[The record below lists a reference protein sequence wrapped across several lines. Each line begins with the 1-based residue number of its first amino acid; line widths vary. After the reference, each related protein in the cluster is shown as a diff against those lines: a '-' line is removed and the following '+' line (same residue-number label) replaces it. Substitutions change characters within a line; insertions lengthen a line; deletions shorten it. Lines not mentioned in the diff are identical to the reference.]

1 MKVSVIVGTRPE
13 AIKLGPVILG
23 LQADPRFDCHVC
35 ATAQHRQMLDQV
47 LQMFNIT
54 PDVDLDLMQPNQTL
68 PELTSRA
75 LLAVT
80 NYLAK
85 ERPDMVLVQGDTTT
99 VLAASL
105 AAYYQNVPVGHVEAG
120 LRTGDLRSPYP
131 EEANR
136 VLTSQLTGLHFAP
149 TEASR
154 KNLLRE
160 GIPNERILVTGN
172 TVIDALYHVLKN
184 VIACPPEIP
193 GIDPAL
199 MTSAVDTPVV
209 LITGHRRENFG
220 EKLRSMCLAIAQ
232 LAIRFPE
239 VQFVYPVHLNPKV
252 RLTVWETLGG
262 HSNGEDGLPNVHLI
276 DPLSYV
282 PFVALMKRATVI
294 LTDSG
299 GIQEEAPALGKPLLV
314 LREATE
320 RPEALAGGTVKLVGT
335 DQHKIID
342 ETTKLLTDAGS
353 LASMSKVCTPYG
365 DGKATPRILEAVAH
379 HLGLDP
385 ICSVPQMEGCS
396 ARCD

>member
-1 MKVSVIVGTRPE
+1 MKVSVIIGTRPE

-47 LQMFNIT
+47 LQIFNIT

-80 NYLAK
+80 DYLAQQ
-85 ERPDMVLVQGDTTT
+85 RPDMVLVQGDTTT
-99 VLAASL
+99 VLAAAL
-105 AAYYQNVPVGHVEAG
+105 AAYYENVPVGHVEAG

-136 VLTSQLTGLHFAP
+136 VLTSQLTRLHFAP

-160 GIPNERILVTGN
+160 GIPIARILVTGN

-184 VIACPPEIP
+184 VTACPPEIP
-193 GIDPAL
+193 GINPAL
-199 MTSAVDTPVV
+199 MTTAVDTPVV

-220 EKLRSMCLAIAQ
+220 DKLRSMCLAIAQ

-239 VQFVYPVHLNPKV
+239 AQFIYPVHLNPKV
-252 RLTVWETLGG
+252 RSTVWETLGG
-262 HSNGEDGLPNVHLI
+262 HSIGKDGLPNVHLI

-320 RPEALAGGTVKLVGT
+320 RPEALTGGTVKLVGT

-342 ETTKLLTDAGS
+342 ETTRLLTDSAY

-365 DGKATPRILEAVAH
+365 DGQATSRILDAVAQH
-379 HLGLDP
+379 FGLGTGYS
-385 ICSVPQMEGCS
+385 IRQIEGCS
-396 ARCD
+396 AQCD